1 MTCFYGDPRGHINA
15 RVANIAPCITQV
27 TFKLVHYTLLI
38 NQLQFGLTFFKV
50 LANFP
55 TDKYGLDCSLEL
67 KVPILRWP
75 TSALWMPND
84 TPNSKLH
91 SEFSNLKPNSKTS
104 HRILEPYSKFKNLTP
119 NSKIALRIP
128 ELHSKFQNLTSNS
141 KTSLRIKK
149 THSELKN
156 SIRIRKAHSEFLNL
170 IYTATGQWFSTTS
183 TQIDSQNLFQP

>member
-1 MTCFYGDPRGHINA
+1 MPAH
-15 RVANIAPCITQV
+15 VANIAPCITQV

-119 NSKIALRIP
+119 NSK
-128 ELHSKFQNLTSNS
+128 
-141 KTSLRIKK
+141 TSLQ
-149 THSELKN
+149 
-156 SIRIRKAHSEFLNL
+156 IRKPHSEFKNRTLNS
-170 IYTATGQWFSTTS
+170 WTS
-183 TQIDSQNLFQP
+183 LQIPKSYFEFKNITPN